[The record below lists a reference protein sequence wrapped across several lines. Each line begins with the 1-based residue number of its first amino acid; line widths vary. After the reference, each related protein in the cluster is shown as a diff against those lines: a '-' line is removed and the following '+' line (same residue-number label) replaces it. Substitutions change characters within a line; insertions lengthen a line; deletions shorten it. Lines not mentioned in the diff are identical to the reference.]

1 MSTIQTGGTR
11 TLRPPS
17 TLGDVAGGG
26 RIYLDGLGN
35 PERFVRELLEK
46 AGIEV
51 GGGARHDIAVHDRRF
66 YARVARDGALGLGE
80 SYVDGWWDSPA
91 VDEMITRLHLARLP
105 AAIRKNWK
113 YLASVL
119 KARLLNLQSRARAYR
134 VGEHHYD
141 VGNDLYRAMLDRR
154 MVYTCAYW
162 NDATDLDAAQEAKL
176 ELVCRKLGLRPGM

>member
-80 SYVDGWWDSPA
+80 AYGDGGGARGVGGWYGGGWWDSPA

-119 KARLLNLQSRARAYR
+119 K
-134 VGEHHYD
+134 
-141 VGNDLYRAMLDRR
+141 
-154 MVYTCAYW
+154 
-162 NDATDLDAAQEAKL
+162 
-176 ELVCRKLGLRPGM
+176 